1 MEQIGA
7 YHLSDNPNMYEPQRN
22 NNFIFVVTGIDN
34 IVNAGYND
42 GQTIPN
48 AAEVLK
54 FSVVSVTLPSFSQSP
69 IEIRRGNSV
78 MKAAGLPSFNDGN
91 VVINDYIGAD
101 GKSALMSWQYL
112 SYNPKTETVGNMR
125 DYKKTCYLVEYD
137 NDHTT
142 IVRTYKMLGCWI
154 SSLTQPDADVTN
166 GENKTVTATIQYD
179 KAFMEL
185 PENL

>member
-22 NNFIFVVTGIDN
+22 NNFIFIVTGIDN

-91 VVINDYIGAD
+91 LVINDYIGAD
-101 GKSALMSWQYL
+101 GKSALMS
-112 SYNPKTETVGNMR
+112 
-125 DYKKTCYLVEYD
+125 
-137 NDHTT
+137 
-142 IVRTYKMLGCWI
+142 
-154 SSLTQPDADVTN
+154 
-166 GENKTVTATIQYD
+166 
-179 KAFMEL
+179 
-185 PENL
+185 